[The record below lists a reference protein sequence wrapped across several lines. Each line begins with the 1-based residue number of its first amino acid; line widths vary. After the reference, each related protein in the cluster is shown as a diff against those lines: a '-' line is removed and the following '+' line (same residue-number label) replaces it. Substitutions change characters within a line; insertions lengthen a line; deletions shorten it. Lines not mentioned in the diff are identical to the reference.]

1 MKSEL
6 RGLHDQLMK
15 IESAPTLTTG
25 QTGQTGKTGQT
36 GQTGQ
41 TGRGAADSVRRTA
54 SGPTG
59 TDTVEGG
66 TSY

>member
-15 IESAPTLTTG
+15 IESAPTLT
-25 QTGQTGKTGQT
+25 
-36 GQTGQ
+36 TGQ

>member
-36 GQTGQ
+36 GQTG
-41 TGRGAADSVRRTA
+41 RGAADSVRRTA

>member
-25 QTGQTGKTGQT
+25 QTGQTGQT
-36 GQTGQ
+36 D
-41 TGRGAADSVRRTA
+41 RGAADSVRRTA

>member
-25 QTGQTGKTGQT
+25 QTGQTGQT
-36 GQTGQ
+36 D
-41 TGRGAADSVRRTA
+41 RGIADSVRRTA

>member
-25 QTGQTGKTGQT
+25 QTGQTD
-36 GQTGQ
+36 
-41 TGRGAADSVRRTA
+41 RGAADSVRRTA

>member
-25 QTGQTGKTGQT
+25 QTGQTGQT
-36 GQTGQ
+36 D
-41 TGRGAADSVRRTA
+41 RGTADSVRRTA

-59 TDTVEGG
+59 TDIVEGG

>member
-15 IESAPTLTTG
+15 IESAPTLT
-25 QTGQTGKTGQT
+25 TGQT